1 MCEHVDIESYRD
13 RELFSMITETIKP
26 LTYPFVL
33 APLPFAYDAL
43 EPYIDAATMRIH
55 HDKHHQAYI
64 TSLNAAIKPH
74 PELHDFSIEELL
86 LERHSELPITIR
98 QTVHDQGGGHL
109 HHQLFWKI
117 LKPGVAGAKPT
128 GALAQAIDRDFG
140 SFDAF
145 KAKFVETG
153 AKHFASGWVFLVV
166 NPADGGLKVL
176 SRPDHDSA
184 LLEKNTAL
192 LINDLWEH
200 AYYLKYQSS
209 RVDYLKAFWNVVNW
223 EYAGQRLESVL
234 AGKVRP
240 GPATKTI

>member
-1 MCEHVDIESYRD
+1 MIIE
-13 RELFSMITETIKP
+13 TNKP

-33 APLPFAYDAL
+33 APLPFAYDAI
-43 EPYIDAATMRIH
+43 EPYIDAATMQIH

-64 TSLNAAIKPH
+64 TSLNAALEGY
-74 PELHDFSIEELL
+74 PELHDLSIEELL

-117 LKPGVAGAKPT
+117 LKPGVSGTKPA

-140 SFDAF
+140 SFDAL
-145 KAKFVETG
+145 KARFVETG

-166 NPADGGLKVL
+166 NPADGKLEVL
-176 SRPDHDSA
+176 SRPNHDSV
-184 LLEKNTAL
+184 LPERMTAL

-200 AYYLKYQSS
+200 AYYLKYKSN

-234 AGKVRP
+234 DNRVRP
-240 GPATKTI
+240 GPATKKFSHSVR

>member
-1 MCEHVDIESYRD
+1 MIIETD
-13 RELFSMITETIKP
+13 KP

-64 TSLNAAIKPH
+64 TSLNAALKGY
-74 PELHDFSIEELL
+74 PELHDLSIEELL

-117 LKPGVAGAKPT
+117 LKPGVAGTNPPA

-140 SFDAF
+140 SFDAL
-145 KAKFVETG
+145 KARFVETG

-166 NPADGGLKVL
+166 NPADGKLEVL
-176 SRPDHDSA
+176 SRPNHDSV
-184 LLEKNTAL
+184 LPEKTTAL

-223 EYAGQRLESVL
+223 EYAGQRLENAL
-234 AGKVRP
+234 DGRVRP
-240 GPATKTI
+240 GPATKKISHSVR